1 MSQQLAI
8 NVINYASTLVTSER
22 DADVEYV
29 YGAFSALQGL
39 SQTHWGGGEQ
49 EVGLSSKK
57 SETGDRDNDDLL
69 RAKQKAAVSSVTG
82 RKLVFFSV
90 SVKCTII

>member
-29 YGAFSALQGL
+29 YGEFSALQGL
-39 SQTHWGGGEQ
+39 WQTRWWVGGLGVCVCRGSAGSGPQ
-49 EVGLSSKK
+49 FRKIRK
-57 SETGDRDNDDLL
+57 GDRDNDDLL
-69 RAKQKAAVSSVTG
+69 
-82 RKLVFFSV
+82 
-90 SVKCTII
+90 